1 MTPSLTIQMRPPAPP
16 TYQTPEEAGDLFH
29 PAVSAEDVNAS
40 LWALPALTLERFV
53 EAQKDV
59 IEQLGSGGVVVP
71 KGADVRVV
79 PLGTGSA
86 IPTKYRN
93 GWLFVLF

>member
-1 MTPSLTIQMRPPAPP
+1 MRPPAPP
-16 TYQTPEEAGDLFH
+16 IHETPEEAGDLFH
-29 PAVSAEDVNAS
+29 PAVSSEDAT
-40 LWALPALTLERFV
+40 LRTLPALTLERFA
-53 EAQKDV
+53 EAQKSV
-59 IEQLGSGGVVVP
+59 EEQLKSGGVVVP

-93 GWLFVLF
+93 GWLFEGF